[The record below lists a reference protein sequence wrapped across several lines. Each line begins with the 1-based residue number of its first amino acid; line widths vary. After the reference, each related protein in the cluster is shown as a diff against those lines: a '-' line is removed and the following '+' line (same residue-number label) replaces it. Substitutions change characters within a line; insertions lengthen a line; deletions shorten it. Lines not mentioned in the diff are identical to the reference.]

1 MSGEKLVLST
11 MGDENPY
18 SPPLSNEL
26 PVRPRRIHVGPILS
40 GLLAIVI
47 ATILSRGGLLIP
59 AILGVGSWW
68 LYKFWP
74 RKIAPDDVG
83 VRTFL
88 EQLEHSPTIEDDGR
102 KAVESVSPEQ
112 PVDALRNIRL

>member
-1 MSGEKLVLST
+1 MS
-11 MGDENPY
+11 DENPY

-26 PVRPRRIHVGPILS
+26 PVRPRRTHVGPVLS
-40 GLLAIVI
+40 GLIAIVI
-47 ATILSRGGLLIP
+47 ATILSRGRLLIP

-88 EQLEHSPTIEDDGR
+88 EQLEHAPTIEDDGR
-102 KAVESVSPEQ
+102 KAVESDSPEQ
-112 PVDALRNIRL
+112 PIDELRNIRL

>member
-1 MSGEKLVLST
+1 MRILIARLSR
-11 MGDENPY
+11 MM
-18 SPPLSNEL
+18 
-26 PVRPRRIHVGPILS
+26 PVRPRRTHVGPVLS
-40 GLLAIVI
+40 GLIAITV

-74 RKIAPDDVG
+74 RKTAPDDVG

-88 EQLEHSPTIEDDGR
+88 EQLEHSPTTENDSPS
-102 KAVESVSPEQ
+102 AVVSASPEQ
-112 PVDALRNIRL
+112 PIDELRNIRL